1 MRVMISGASGLVGG
15 ELVRLLTAGGH
26 SVTRLV
32 RREAGEGELRW
43 DPRTGQLDKEP
54 SSGIDAAVHLAG
66 ENIAAQRWTADFKRR
81 IRDSRV
87 EGTRRL
93 CETLARWARPP
104 RTLVSASAIG
114 YYGDRGDE
122 KLEEN
127 SPAGSGFLAE
137 VARDWEAATQPA
149 VAAGIR
155 VVVARLGV
163 VLSPRGG
170 ALAKMLPLFR
180 FGGGGIVGGGRQ
192 YWSWISLDDTAGRNG
207 PPAGERV
214 GVGARQPRGAAV
226 RDERGIHQDP
236 GDRLEPTGNRP
247 AARVCRALGSGR
259 DGGRTAAG
267 QRRVEPKR
275 LLESG
280 FEFRHPTLEAAL
292 RSLLKT

>member
-1 MRVMISGASGLVGG
+1 M
-15 ELVRLLTAGGH
+15 
-26 SVTRLV
+26 TRLV

-43 DPRTGQLDKEP
+43 EPQTGQLEREP

-81 IRDSRV
+81 IRDNRV

-93 CETLARWARPP
+93 CETLSRWARPP

-170 ALAKMLPLFR
+170 ALAKMLPIFR
-180 FGGGGIVGGGRQ
+180 FGGGGAVGGGRQ
-192 YWSWISLDDTAGRNG
+192 YWSWISLDDTAGAIGHLLASESVSG
-207 PPAGERV
+207 PVNLVAPA
-214 GVGARQPRGAAV
+214 
-226 RDERGIHQDP
+226 RDEHGIHQDP
-236 GDRLEPTGNRP
+236 GECFEPTSDGP
-247 AARVCRALGSGR
+247 AACVCRAVGSGR

-267 QRRVEPKR
+267 QRGVEPRR

-292 RSLLKT
+292 RSLLSG

>member
-1 MRVMISGASGLVGG
+1 MRVMISGASGLVGR
-15 ELVRLLTAGGH
+15 ELVRLLTASGH

-43 DPRTGQLDKEP
+43 DPRTGQLEEEP
-54 SSGIDAAVHLAG
+54 PSGIDAAVHLAG
-66 ENIAAQRWTADFKRR
+66 ENIAAQRWTAAVKRR

-104 RTLVSASAIG
+104 RTLISASAIG

-122 KLEEN
+122 RLEEN

-149 VAAGIR
+149 AAAGIR
-155 VVVARLGV
+155 VVVVRLGV

-170 ALAKMLPLFR
+170 ALVRMLPIFR
-180 FGGGGIVGGGRQ
+180 FGGGGVIGSGRQ
-192 YWSWISLDDTAGRNG
+192 YWSWISLDDTAGAICHLLENESVSG
-207 PPAGERV
+207 PVNVVAPQSVTNAEFTKTLASV
-214 GVGARQPRGAAV
+214 
-226 RDERGIHQDP
+226 
-236 GDRLEPTGNRP
+236 LSRP
-247 AARVCRALGSGR
+247 AMVPLPAFAARWALGEMAEGLLLAS
-259 DGGRTAAG
+259 A
-267 QRRVEPKR
+267 RVEPKR

-280 FEFRHPTLEAAL
+280 FEFRHPTLATAL
-292 RSLLKT
+292 RSLLSG